1 MTSIKCV
8 VTGDGTVGKTC
19 MLVSYSTN
27 SFPTEYV
34 PTVFNNYTKNLLING
49 KPVKLGL
56 WDTAGQEDYDRLRP
70 LSYTKADILLICFSV
85 DSATS
90 LANVKTKWVP
100 EAQQYA
106 PNAPYIIVGTKVD
119 LRAKAAEQG
128 YGGGYGGGYGNQGYG
143 GGYGYDQ
150 YGNQGGYYDQGAGFV
165 DKAQGQALAQQV
177 GAVAYLECSAL
188 TQEGLKQ
195 VFDVAVRTAMGR
207 QAQTGGCCTI
217 L

>member
-85 DSATS
+85 DSSVS

-106 PNAPYIIVGTKVD
+106 PNSPYIVVGTKVD
-119 LRAKAAEQG
+119 LRTKASEQ
-128 YGGGYGGGYGNQGYG
+128 GYGNQGY
-143 GGYGYDQ
+143 GYGYDQ
-150 YGNQGGYYDQGAGFV
+150 YGNQGGYYDQSASFV

-195 VFDVAVRTAMGR
+195 VFDVAVRTAMSKQER
-207 QAQTGGCCTI
+207 DTGCCSI